1 MSTMALVQG
10 PNGVVAAWETDGQIY
25 FSGVKAGSTAFT
37 EPQAAPGD
45 GQGRKHP
52 ALAINARGDML
63 LAWTEGTGWEKGGA
77 LAWQVFDK
85 KGRPTGDKGRVD
97 GGIPVWGLPTAV
109 ASDGGFTLIH

>member
-10 PNGVVAAWETDGQIY
+10 PNGVFAAWETDGQIY
-25 FSGVKAGSTAFT
+25 FASRKRGTPIFT
-37 EPQAAPGD
+37 KPQVAPGA

-52 ALAINARGDML
+52 SLATNTSGEMV

-85 KGRPTGDKGRVD
+85 NGKPTSARGRLE
-97 GGIPVWGLPTAV
+97 GGIPVWGLPSSVV
-109 ASDGGFTLIH
+109 ADGGFTIIH